1 MTYQRLNDETTDDPS
16 VCAVHGLL
24 KYAKVTAILDAQT
37 MRAASTPGT
46 PRSLAQA
53 QRCTTENNG
62 SDPETW
68 HIFIPSMGRM
78 KTLRKKLRES
88 GVLPPLLK
96 Q

>member
-24 KYAKVTAILDAQT
+24 KYDKVTAILDAT
-37 MRAASTPGT
+37 EMREASTPGT

-53 QRCTTENNG
+53 HRCTG
-62 SDPETW
+62 GDDPETW

-78 KTLRKKLRES
+78 KTLRKKLREA